1 MVQIPLRN
9 RRGEA
14 IAYALVD
21 DDDAAQAEHR
31 WHLSAQGYAAR
42 YMRKSE
48 GLGQLLMHRAILG
61 LTRGDGLQC
70 DHISRDGLD
79 NRRSN
84 LRVVTHAQN
93 QQNQGARDGSTSP
106 YRGVSW
112 VTSRGVWRADGRHHG
127 THFLGYFASEE
138 AAAAVA
144 SAFRAKYM
152 PFSEDAA
159 A

>member
-61 LTRGDGLQC
+61 LTRG
-70 DHISRDGLD
+70 
-79 NRRSN
+79 
-84 LRVVTHAQN
+84 VTHAQN